1 MSSDG
6 SFDYTPDAGFVGSD
20 SFEFEISDGTDS
32 DSATFT
38 IDVYNT
44 APEAYDGSDSVLHD
58 QILYS
63 GVSGDDMDGDSIT
76 YSLSSGTSNGT
87 LNFSADGSFDYE
99 PNAGFVGGDS
109 FEFEVTDGIDTDT
122 GTFTIDVVCETLDVS
137 GGSGAIAEGAPVGTV
152 VATVD
157 APSSGGPYTF
167 AITDGDANGFFG
179 INSSGE
185 ITVESQI
192 LVDADTSYSLSVEVS
207 SLCDTAEVTV
217 DITVGAVLI
226 DVRRVEDGGSG
237 LELVSVDTSASS
249 LTSNWVAP
257 ASVEIEITLPD
268 GANSGDYEVELW
280 DGSIV
285 PADGTISVSAYPGDG
300 DPWARVVL
308 ASDPT
313 VQVAGDS
320 DTISWEDVGKSV
332 NDKVQAWAGSAIESL
347 AKEAVKSPFEAAAAE
362 IDAQIA
368 QLDPADP
375 TEAGWITSLN
385 NFRDTELPSL
395 KDSMA
400 QKARDIVFGAFT
412 HNAKAKVPAGSEVL
426 EMLNLADSVDV
437 SSATDSSTSFSVGAS
452 LNITPEMRADL
463 LKGKTSSL
471 KATLSDPYSL
481 IKDVSVSVEH
491 YFSTEAVVSGTLTVS
506 GITKEDLLN
515 KATFGGRVN
524 IAEVHVGPNTISAGV
539 GSKYNAETGEF
550 SDIELR
556 IEGSR

>member
-157 APSSGGPYTF
+157 APSSSGPYTF
-167 AITDGDANGFFG
+167 AITDGNANGFFG

-185 ITVESQI
+185 ITGESQI

-300 DPWARVVL
+300 DPWANVVL

-385 NFRDTELPSL
+385 NFRDTELQSL

-471 KATLSDPYSL
+471 KAALSNPYSL

-506 GITKEDLLN
+506 GITKDDFLQ
-515 KATFGGRVN
+515 KATFGGEVN
-524 IAEVHVGPNTISAGV
+524 ISDVQVGAKTIQFNI
-539 GSKYNAETGEF
+539 GSSYNAETGNF
-550 SDIELR
+550 SGIKF
-556 IEGSR
+556 GAGFTQ